1 MYLLLA
7 VLLVV
12 VAGSNSARATELD
25 LTGDLAVQIAASG
38 SFDDPDLGLITFST
52 DNGTLQ
58 AGSPLGVDCA
68 SGVQCWLDDPSQL
81 NWLESMTIDF
91 GDAGAFLES
100 VTLTDLDILGSTDS
114 VLFVDGGYIDTGD
127 SLIAFS
133 ALDAVNGTLTVNV
146 DSSVQSIRLTTSN
159 LRGASYRLAGLNYG
173 TVTPVPEVDGMVA
186 FAAGGL
192 LIALVNWRKFVR
204 A

>member
-7 VLLVV
+7 ALLVV
-12 VAGSNSARATELD
+12 VAGSNSARAAELD

-38 SFDDPDLGLITFST
+38 SFDDPDVGLITFSA

-68 SGVQCWLDDPSQL
+68 SGVRCWLDDPGQL

-127 SLIAFS
+127 GLIAFS
-133 ALDAVNGTLTVNV
+133 ALDSVNGTLTVNV
-146 DSSVQSIRLTTSN
+146 ESSVQSIRLTTSN

-192 LIALVNWRKFVR
+192 LIALVNWRKLVR